1 MVGPHADPD
10 LRSIVDA
17 AAASWLSQ
25 RSVSPSVDRSSS
37 VRDGSQPTSSLK
49 SSGVGVGVGTG
60 ALAATEA
67 PSIRSDINAWHSAL
81 QSLPEE
87 LRNSALPV
95 HPLAQALADQPTLRQ
110 VEWNQ
115 YRQQG
120 GFVPRTPH
128 DYSSLMI
135 FISGQVNPNPC
146 RNCLLR
152 NGPFARC
159 VVSPPSVLAQSTLRH
174 ACANCTYQNQYKK
187 CTNAPISQD
196 EMARSQMARAV
207 MKMKNPVPRNLVPRK
222 PKPNSRTKIV
232 KQDYGHM
239 VRKPAALNISA
250 DSFAEKLR
258 QTRSWSPRS
267 RRRMKAEVMQ
277 WQAAIA
283 TVEAERTRAPSY
295 HPPATP
301 GGHMPESS
309 RLPAAIQVPP
319 RSGPPAST
327 PYASQHLMEESPASY
342 AGAGEYSDD
351 EGDDHDR
358 MEEDDES
365 ESEEEPEYE
374 GTSWVGFEETGP
386 MLKPPR

>member
-1 MVGPHADPD
+1 MAGPHADPD

-25 RSVSPSVDRSSS
+25 RSASPSADRSSS
-37 VRDGSQPTSSLK
+37 ARDGSQPTPSLK
-49 SSGVGVGVGTG
+49 SNGVP
-60 ALAATEA
+60 AAEDL
-67 PSIRSDINAWHSAL
+67 PSIRSDITAWTGAL

-87 LRNSALPV
+87 FRNNTLPV
-95 HPLAQALADQPTLRQ
+95 HPLAQALADQPTLRP

-222 PKPNSRTKIV
+222 PRTNSRSKILMP
-232 KQDYGHM
+232 DYGHL
-239 VRKPAALNISA
+239 VKTPAALNISV

-258 QTRSWSPRS
+258 QARSWSPRS

-295 HPPATP
+295 HPPPASGSHMSETP
-301 GGHMPESS
+301 
-309 RLPAAIQVPP
+309 RLPASIQVPP
-319 RSGPPAST
+319 RPGPTTSAA
-327 PYASQHLMEESPASY
+327 YASQLPLEESPASY
-342 AGAGEYSDD
+342 MGAEDYGED
-351 EGDDHDR
+351 EGHDQDR
-358 MEEDDES
+358 MEEDEES

-386 MLKPPR
+386 VLKPPR

>member
-1 MVGPHADPD
+1 MPEHHADPD

-37 VRDGSQPTSSLK
+37 ARNDPQPTSSQK
-49 SSGVGVGVGTG
+49 SNGVQ
-60 ALAATEA
+60 AIDAS
-67 PSIRSDINAWHSAL
+67 SIRSDVIAWHSAL

-87 LRNSALPV
+87 FRNNPLPI
-95 HPLAQALADQPTLRQ
+95 HPLAQALADQPTLRP

-135 FISGQVNPNPC
+135 YISGQVNPNPC
-146 RNCLLR
+146 RNCLLK

-207 MKMKNPVPRNLVPRK
+207 MKMKNPVPRNPVPRK
-222 PKPNSRTKIV
+222 PKTNSRSKIV
-232 KQDYGHM
+232 KQDYGHL
-239 VRKPAALNISA
+239 VKKPAAQNITV

-283 TVEAERTRAPSY
+283 TVEAERTRASY
-295 HPPATP
+295 HAPSGEHRSEIP
-301 GGHMPESS
+301 
-309 RLPAAIQVPP
+309 RLPANNQIPP
-319 RSGPPAST
+319 RPGPTTSAAYITSQPA
-327 PYASQHLMEESPASY
+327 MEESPAY
-342 AGAGEYSDD
+342 MGAEEYGED
-351 EGDDHDR
+351 EDRDQDR
-358 MEEDDES
+358 MEEDETD
-365 ESEEEPEYE
+365 SEEELEYE
-374 GTSWVGFEETGP
+374 GTSWVGFDEVGP
-386 MLKPPR
+386 VLKPPR